1 MADEDRS
8 AAPDDGRS
16 APDDSGSDWF
26 FRDRTQEDSQP
37 YPTPARPDQRPGPD
51 QYGPGPGESVAGP
64 GDHGFQ
70 ATEFRAQPGPDPDA
84 TATHYFGPFSRP
96 PGPVDEPTQ
105 VLPTYGAA
113 QPPTFGGATG
123 YPAPGG
129 VPPLTPHPPTAAA
142 AAPPPTKQPA
152 RRSRTGLLLLVAALL
167 AALVG
172 TAAGYGGARLA
183 QTSAPTVAPTVPAQP
198 TVAAPPTS
206 SADPQS
212 PVPAAPSQIDTVQ
225 VAASA
230 LPSTVMIRVGS
241 NGSGGTG
248 SGFVLDT
255 EGHIMTNNHVI
266 ADAAD
271 GGRITVMFSDGAR
284 VRGGAGG
291 PQPLLRSGGH
301 QGHRL
306 APAHARCR
314 SATPRRSRWANRSW
328 RSARLWRSPAPSPR
342 ASSAPRTGRWW

>member
-1 MADEDRS
+1 M
-8 AAPDDGRS
+8 
-16 APDDSGSDWF
+16 
-26 FRDRTQEDSQP
+26 
-37 YPTPARPDQRPGPD
+37 
-51 QYGPGPGESVAGP
+51 
-64 GDHGFQ
+64 
-70 ATEFRAQPGPDPDA
+70 
-84 TATHYFGPFSRP
+84 
-96 PGPVDEPTQ
+96 
-105 VLPTYGAA
+105 
-113 QPPTFGGATG
+113 
-123 YPAPGG
+123 
-129 VPPLTPHPPTAAA
+129 
-142 AAPPPTKQPA
+142 
-152 RRSRTGLLLLVAALL
+152 LLVAALL

-183 QTSAPTVAPTVPAQP
+183 QTGAPAVAPSVPAQP

-206 SADPQS
+206 SADPQT

-255 EGHIMTNNHVI
+255 DGHIMTNNHVI

-284 VRGGAGG
+284 VRREPGR
-291 PQPLLRSGGH
+291 PQPVLRSGGH
-301 QGHRL
+301 QGDRV

-314 SATPRRSRWANRSW
+314 WATPRRSRWASRSW
-328 RSARLWRSPAPSPR
+328 RSAPRWRWPAPSPR
-342 ASSAPRTGRWW
+342 ASSVPRTVRWW